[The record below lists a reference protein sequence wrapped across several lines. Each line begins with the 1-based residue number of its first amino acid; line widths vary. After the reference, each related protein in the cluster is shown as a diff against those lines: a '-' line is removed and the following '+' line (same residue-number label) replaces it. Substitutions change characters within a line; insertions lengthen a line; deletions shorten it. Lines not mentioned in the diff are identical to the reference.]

1 MARIKLPAVS
11 ELTAEQQQ
19 QYARFPANLT
29 LGLLKTSRSAQGY
42 LSLGASFPA
51 GRLCDKDRE
60 MIILRVGALSDSA
73 YERMQHYP
81 LAILAGWHDD
91 DIEKIERSV
100 GIDARGTAILHFVDE
115 CVKQVKV
122 SADTFNAVR
131 RYYDEVQ
138 LAELALMIGHYMMTA
153 RFWKRWK
160 SIWTYKPH
168 PGRTC
173 QRIEYAHGVS
183 AIKSR

>member
-60 MIILRVGALSDSA
+60 MIILRVGALSHSA

-81 LAILAGWHDD
+81 LAILAGWRDD
-91 DIEKIERSV
+91 DIEKIEQGV
-100 GIDARGTAILHFVDE
+100 GIDARGAAILHFVDE
-115 CVKQVKV
+115 CVQQVKV

-138 LAELALMIGHYMMTA
+138 LAELSLIIGHYMMTA
-153 RFWKRWK
+153 RFLETLEIDLDLQATSWEKM
-160 SIWTYKPH
+160 STD
-168 PGRTC
+168 
-173 QRIEYAHGVS
+173 
-183 AIKSR
+183 

>member
-1 MARIKLPAVS
+1 MARIKLPTVS

-60 MIILRVGALSDSA
+60 MIILRVGALSHSA

-91 DIEKIERSV
+91 DIKKIEQGGHQSRQRRLEGTNVTGVERLLDQDV
-100 GIDARGTAILHFVDE
+100 GVAFVFQAEADGAGDASLAALAAAGGEDFPHHFVDPE
-115 CVKQVKV
+115 
-122 SADTFNAVR
+122 
-131 RYYDEVQ
+131 
-138 LAELALMIGHYMMTA
+138 
-153 RFWKRWK
+153 
-160 SIWTYKPH
+160 
-168 PGRTC
+168 
-173 QRIEYAHGVS
+173 GV
-183 AIKSR
+183 A